1 MLRACSLCASDV
13 GPSDG
18 ARAFPGARPCA
29 AAGAPRSADDACS
42 GDASS
47 SQTTAVVTQTNY
59 KYREL
64 PPNKHRQF
72 LMSNTTYH
80 TEFLTLTICHQQIS
94 LSAMQ
99 ST

>member
-1 MLRACSLCASDV
+1 MLRACSLCAFDV
-13 GPSDG
+13 EPSDG

-29 AAGAPRSADDACS
+29 AAGDPTSADDACS

-47 SQTTAVVTQTNY
+47 SRTTAVVTQTNY

-64 PPNKHRQF
+64 PPNKHRKIVTSKTCS
-72 LMSNTTYH
+72 L
-80 TEFLTLTICHQQIS
+80 TEFLTLTLLHKQIS
-94 LSAMQ
+94 SSAMQ